1 MKPLCYSRT
10 IELLGNG
17 GFSPE
22 QRRQSHQIP
31 IFLRYLLITMLFLST
46 TLMADERYAFIYSK
60 NIDDTFINFYDKVVV
75 EADAIDNIY
84 AIRHP
89 KKMVAYVSVGEIEP
103 WRKTRTKYK
112 KSWIISK
119 NKTWNSLI
127 ADLQKDAYQDF
138 IFERIEKLYKQGYR
152 NFFLDT
158 MDAYHVTAK
167 DKKLFRKQQK
177 ALVLFIHKL
186 HKKYPNSKIIVNRG
200 FELLKEIHKDI
211 DAVVAESLLSR
222 YNHDKKEYVTVPQK
236 DREWLLE
243 KFKEAKKYGLDVIS
257 IDYTDKSTKER
268 RKIAKKIKKLGVIPY
283 ITDGLLQE
291 QGECEIER
299 IRRDILFLYNKSVLK
314 DKNSVYS
321 SPHLL
326 ASTPLEY
333 WGYIPILYDISTK
346 ELPKRVE
353 DRYHAVII
361 WTHQL
366 KKDSSK
372 KIYKWAKELKKRDIK
387 MLFLDDFGFDATAKN
402 LKEFGIRYEEN
413 HNRFLDPIDVK
424 YNEPYKPYEITASIE
439 YKDELLIS
447 ENSKNVIT
455 TIYKNGQ
462 KGMPIAITPW
472 GGYTLSGA
480 LLHNIEN
487 RDLLTINPFIF
498 LKEALRLKDIPVPD
512 PTTEAGRRILFIH
525 IDGDGFMERVRTDMS
540 QLASEY
546 LLEHIYKKY
555 KIPQTVSLVQGEV
568 DTIGLYPEL
577 TPRMK
582 KIARDIYEVPWI
594 EPASHTLSHPFFW
607 GQADKNLKKKNNKKA
622 KHKDK
627 NISKQA
633 EAHYHLPIP
642 NYEFNLK
649 SETTDSVDFV
659 LALAPKS
666 KQKER
671 VIFWSGDCLPT
682 RVVLAYCERDGILG
696 INGGDTTIKKSDPW
710 LSYVAP
716 FGIQREEYWQ
726 IYTAQQNEN
735 VYTNDW
741 LGPFWGYRDV
751 IETFKITE
759 EPYRI
764 KPINIYY
771 HFYSGSKLASFKA
784 LNEVYSWAIAQKTS
798 KLYASQYIKK
808 GRGFYRTSIAK
819 TDGGFE
825 IRNSGFL
832 RTVRFDKKIHIN
844 IKKSRGIAGYK
855 YHKNTTYVTLD
866 SRENHL
872 IVLESEALAP
882 KTPYLID
889 ANGWVIEAN
898 NQSEIYSFKLKANL
912 PLEAEFY
919 MPTQCRLM
927 PIEGF
932 TIEILNK
939 KVSILAKEKRGAEL
953 VFECQ

>member
-1 MKPLCYSRT
+1 MRPLCCNKT
-10 IELLGNG
+10 TKLLGNG

-22 QRRQSHQIP
+22 QHL
-31 IFLRYLLITMLFLST
+31 LRYLLITVLFLTT
-46 TLMADERYAFIYSK
+46 TLIADERYAFIYSK

-103 WRKTRTKYK
+103 WRKTKTKYK

-119 NKTWNSLI
+119 NRTWNSLI
-127 ADLQKDAYQDF
+127 ADLSKDAYQDF
-138 IFERIEKLYKQGYR
+138 IFERIKKLYKQGYR

-167 DKKLFRKQQK
+167 DKKLFKSQQK
-177 ALVLFIHKL
+177 ALVSFIHKL
-186 HKKYPNSKIIVNRG
+186 HKRYPNSKIIVNRG

-222 YNHDKKEYVTVPQK
+222 YNHDNKEYVNVSKK
-236 DREWLLE
+236 DREWLLKE
-243 KFKEAKKYGLDVIS
+243 FKKAKKYGLDAIS

-268 RKIAKKIKKLGVIPY
+268 LQIAKKIKKLGVIPY

-299 IRRDILFLYNKSVLK
+299 VRRDILFLYNKSVLK

-321 SPHLL
+321 SAHLI
-326 ASTPLEY
+326 ASTPLEH

-353 DRYHAVII
+353 DRYHAVIV
-361 WTHQL
+361 WTNRL
-366 KKDSSK
+366 KKDKSK
-372 KIYKWAKELKKRDIK
+372 EMYEWAKELKRRDIK
-387 MLFLDDFGFDATAKN
+387 ILFLDDFGFEATATN

-413 HNRFLDPIDVK
+413 HNKFLDPIDVK
-424 YNEPYKPYEITASIE
+424 YNKPYKPYEITASIE
-439 YKDELLIS
+439 YRDELLIS
-447 ENSKNVIT
+447 KNSKSVIS

-472 GGYTLSGA
+472 GGYTLGGA
-480 LLHNIEN
+480 FLHNIEN

-498 LKEALRLKDIPVPD
+498 FKEALRLKDIPVPD

-525 IDGDGFMERVRTDMS
+525 IDGDGFMERVRVDMNK
-540 QLASEY
+540 LASEY

-555 KIPQTVSLVQGEV
+555 KIPQSVSLVQGEV
-568 DTIGLYPEL
+568 DTIGLYPKL
-577 TPRMK
+577 SPRMK
-582 KIARDIYEVPWI
+582 KIAKEIYKLPWI

-607 GQADKNLKKKNNKKA
+607 GQADKNLKKRNALKSGSLVP
-622 KHKDK
+622 KDK
-627 NISKQA
+627 NASKQS
-633 EAHYHLPIP
+633 EGHYHLPIP
-642 NYEFNLK
+642 NYEFDLK
-649 SETTDSVDFV
+649 RETKDSVNFV
-659 LALAPKS
+659 LSLAPKS
-666 KQKER
+666 KQKKR

-716 FGIQREEYWQ
+716 FGIQRGEYWQ

-735 VYTNDW
+735 VYTHDW

-751 IETFKITE
+751 IETFKLTE
-759 EPYRI
+759 EPYRL

-771 HFYSGSKLASFKA
+771 HFYSGSKLASLKA
-784 LNEVYSWAIAQKTS
+784 LNEVYSWAMAQKTS

-808 GRGFYRTSIAK
+808 GRGFYQTSIAK
-819 TDGGFE
+819 TDDGFE
-825 IRNSGFL
+825 IRNGGFL

-844 IKKSRGIAGYK
+844 MKKSRGVAGYN

-889 ANGWVIEAN
+889 ANGWVLEVHN
-898 NQSEIYSFKLKANL
+898 HNEIYSFKLKANL

-927 PIEGF
+927 PIDGF
-932 TIEILNK
+932 KIEIYNK
-939 KVSILAKEKRGAEL
+939 RVSILAKEKRGAKL

>member
-1 MKPLCYSRT
+1 
-10 IELLGNG
+10 
-17 GFSPE
+17 
-22 QRRQSHQIP
+22 
-31 IFLRYLLITMLFLST
+31 
-46 TLMADERYAFIYSK
+46 MADERYAFIYSK
-60 NIDDTFINFYDKVVV
+60 NIDDKFINFYDKVVV

-103 WRKTRTKYK
+103 WRKTKTKYK
-112 KSWIISK
+112 KSWVISK

-127 ADLQKDAYQDF
+127 ADLRKDAYQEF
-138 IFERIEKLYKQGYR
+138 IFERIEKLHKQGYR

-158 MDAYHVTAK
+158 MDSYHVMA
-167 DKKLFRKQQK
+167 DEKKLFKSQQK
-177 ALVLFIHKL
+177 ALISFIHKL

-200 FELLKEIHKDI
+200 FEILKEIHKDI
-211 DAVVAESLLSR
+211 DAVVAESLLNR
-222 YNHDKKEYVTVPQK
+222 YDHANKSYIDVPKNDK
-236 DREWLLE
+236 EWLLS
-243 KFKEAKKYGLDVIS
+243 KFKEAKKYGLDAIS

-268 RKIAKKIKKLGVIPY
+268 QQIAKKIKKLGIIPY
-283 ITDGLLQE
+283 VTDGLLQE

-299 IRRDILFLYNKSVLK
+299 VRRDILFLYNKSTVK

-321 SPHLL
+321 APHLL

-333 WGYIPILYDISTK
+333 WGYIPILHDISTQ

-353 DRYHAVII
+353 DRYHAVIV
-361 WTHQL
+361 WTNAL
-366 KKDSSK
+366 KDNSK
-372 KIYKWAKELKKRDIK
+372 EMYEWVKELKKRDIK
-387 MLFLDDFGFDATAKN
+387 ILFLDDFAFNTTVSN
-402 LKEFGIRYEEN
+402 LKEFGLMYEKN
-413 HNRFLDPIDVK
+413 HNNFLDKIDIK
-424 YNEPYKPYEITASIE
+424 YSEPYKPYEISASIE

-447 ENSKNVIT
+447 ENSKNVLT
-455 TIYKNGQ
+455 SIYKNGQ

-472 GGYTLSGA
+472 GGYTLGGA
-480 LLHNIEN
+480 LLHHIEN
-487 RDLLTINPFIF
+487 RDLLTINLFTF
-498 LKEALRLKDIPVPD
+498 FKEALRLKDIPVPD

-525 IDGDGFMERVRTDMS
+525 IDGDGFMEKVRIDMS
-540 QLASEY
+540 KLAAEY

-582 KIARDIYEVPWI
+582 KIAREIYEVPWI

-607 GQADKNLKKKNNKKA
+607 GQADENLKNKNSKRIEDKKPKHKKEI
-622 KHKDK
+622 HKDK

-633 EAHYHLPIP
+633 ETHYHLPIP

-649 SETTDSVDFV
+649 SETKDSVDFV

-696 INGGDTTIKKSDPW
+696 MNGGDTTIKKSDPW
-710 LSYVAP
+710 LSYIAP

-759 EPYRI
+759 EPYRL

-784 LNEVYSWAIAQKTS
+784 LNEVYSWAVAQKTS

-808 GRGFYRTSIAK
+808 GIGFYQTSIAK
-819 TDGGFE
+819 IEGGFE
-825 IRNSGFL
+825 VRNGGFL
-832 RTVRFDKKIHIN
+832 RTVRFDKKIHVDID
-844 IKKSRGIAGYK
+844 KSRGVAGYK
-855 YHKNTTYVTLD
+855 YHKDTTYVTLD
-866 SRENHL
+866 SRENS
-872 IVLESEALAP
+872 IIILESEALAP

-889 ANGWVIEAN
+889 ANGWVVKVNQHN
-898 NQSEIYSFKLKANL
+898 NVYNFKLKANL
-912 PLEAEFY
+912 PLEAKFY
-919 MPTQCRLM
+919 MPTHCRLM

-932 TIEILNK
+932 KIEILDK
-939 KVSILAKEKRGAEL
+939 KVSLLAKETKGAEL